1 MHGKK
6 FGSREWTHKHN
17 WREMAVLN
25 DTPTIYLL
33 IFCFGE
39 AKAKISVAKSI
50 VVDVILFSNEWTRT
64 QLAMGMRVF
73 YEFWVKNDEMTLYP
87 NIVRFLLHPIYCS
100 QNCVA
105 CWLWWLSMHIMK
117 NVHHILNQFAW
128 IYLHM
133 HKKGTAPSCIR
144 SSVLVSILLYTVYFI
159 LDDSILTWSSELFL
173 FDNQMFQQF
182 CLQPTAFYG

>member
-6 FGSREWTHKHN
+6 FGSRERTHKHN

-87 NIVRFLLHPIYCS
+87 NTVRFLLHPIYCS

-105 CWLWWLSMHIMK
+105 CWLCSVSMHIMK

-133 HKKGTAPSCIR
+133 HKKGTTPLYIR

-159 LDDSILTWSSELFL
+159 LDDSILTWSSELFF
-173 FDNQMFQQF
+173 FDNQMSQQF

>member
-6 FGSREWTHKHN
+6 FGSRERTHKHN

-50 VVDVILFSNEWTRT
+50 VVDVILFSIEWTIT

-73 YEFWVKNDEMTLYP
+73 YEFWVKNDEMT
-87 NIVRFLLHPIYCS
+87 
-100 QNCVA
+100 Q
-105 CWLWWLSMHIMK
+105 
-117 NVHHILNQFAW
+117 
-128 IYLHM
+128 
-133 HKKGTAPSCIR
+133 
-144 SSVLVSILLYTVYFI
+144 
-159 LDDSILTWSSELFL
+159 
-173 FDNQMFQQF
+173 
-182 CLQPTAFYG
+182 